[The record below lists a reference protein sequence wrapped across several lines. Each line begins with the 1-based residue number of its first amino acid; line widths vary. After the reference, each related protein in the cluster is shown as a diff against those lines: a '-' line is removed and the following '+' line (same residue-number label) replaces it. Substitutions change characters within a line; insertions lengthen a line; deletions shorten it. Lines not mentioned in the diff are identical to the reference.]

1 MAFNNS
7 STALQA
13 QLPTPLYYPVVY
25 SLRIIATTSMVLNFC
40 VIILLIKLKK
50 NFRNYNYW
58 FQILVLAN
66 VDLLNGF
73 TSFIRT
79 FYRSSPFKDDL
90 PACCAIIYGYMF
102 CQINTLSTICC
113 ICVYRFRL
121 INNINKL
128 GFTIS
133 KYQQK
138 IAFLLVA
145 MVCLIYNTIPY
156 FAWVSKHTVLISC
169 TPLVIFGANM
179 PQYRMFNFLSILL
192 PLILMNI
199 LYGICLYK
207 LKPLR
212 RMANSLNQPSSEQIP
227 SSSQLT
233 EESST
238 DNTKPK
244 ADSISDTL
252 KKSKANLNLSVPMP
266 RNTGTERTPVN
277 GCSLSI
283 YSSQK
288 RKPRVEL
295 SETPRLQ
302 RVRRSQIVPINKH
315 SLPTTETPSFG
326 IYQARKETQYKAVKF
341 LGIILFLTNVT
352 TLTPL
357 SAMVRGLLLNSKAS
371 NDTIVLG
378 LICLS
383 LNSCV
388 NAFVY
393 GLYAA
398 EIRTYLKKM
407 FSHFRQ
413 LVVSH
418 ILQNDRG

>member
-13 QLPTPLYYPVVY
+13 PLPTRLYYPIVY
-25 SLRIIATTSMVLNFC
+25 SLRMIATTSMALNFC

-58 FQILVLAN
+58 FQILVLAS
-66 VDLLNGF
+66 VDLFNGF
-73 TSFIRT
+73 SSFIRT

-90 PACCAIIYGYMF
+90 PACCAIMYGYMF
-102 CQINTLSTICC
+102 CQVNTLSTICC

-121 INNINKL
+121 IHNINRL

-133 KYQQK
+133 KYQQM
-138 IAFLLVA
+138 IAFLLVT

-156 FAWVSKHTVLISC
+156 FAWVNKQTVFRSC
-169 TPLVIFGANM
+169 TPLMIFGVNM

-212 RMANSLNQPSSEQIP
+212 RMTNSLNQPSSEQIP

-238 DNTKPK
+238 DNTRPRV
-244 ADSISDTL
+244 DSSTDTL
-252 KKSKANLNLSVPMP
+252 KNSKTGLTLSVPRP
-266 RNTGTERTPVN
+266 RNAGTERAPVN
-277 GCSLSI
+277 GCSLSVN
-283 YSSQK
+283 SSQK
-288 RKPRVEL
+288 RNPRVKL
-295 SETPRLQ
+295 SENLRLQ
-302 RVRRSQIVPINKH
+302 RIRKSQVAPINKH

-326 IYQARKETQYKAVKF
+326 IYKTRKETQYKAVKF

-398 EIRTYLKKM
+398 EIRTYLKKL
-407 FSHFRQ
+407 FSHFRL

-418 ILQNDRG
+418 ILRNDRR